1 MTGRPPTPEEDQEL
15 RLLCPKL
22 GADYRI
28 TSPPT
33 RAYNCFAWA
42 AHETHRQW
50 VPCRHPARQEQYW
63 PDVVPD
69 DGTIKGAIV
78 AYRTLG
84 YEPCEDGSHE
94 SDHEKI
100 ALYAAEDDDLLHAAR
115 QRADGWWTSKLGELT
130 DIGHRTPEEVES
142 VDYGS
147 IKLFLRRLLRPA
159 E

>member
-1 MTGRPPTPEEDQEL
+1 
-15 RLLCPKL
+15 
-22 GADYRI
+22 
-28 TSPPT
+28 
-33 RAYNCFAWA
+33 
-42 AHETHRQW
+42 
-50 VPCRHPARQEQYW
+50 
-63 PDVVPD
+63 VPD